1 MTAVF
6 FANGVAFGALAGNIP
21 RLREAMSLS
30 PAQLGLALLA
40 SSLGAVLTMPVTG
53 RVAGRLGAGKLA
65 LGGGLATGLTLVLPG
80 VAAQTGA
87 GFAVLLGA
95 MALLG
100 MAVGTMDVA
109 MNARGSELERVWGG
123 AIMSS
128 LHGGWSV
135 GGLTGSALAA
145 AFAAAD
151 APLAL
156 ALGSCGGLTCVL
168 SLAALR
174 LRKRSAE
181 PGQQA
186 GRLAWPS
193 RRMAA
198 LCALTG
204 LCFGMEGAMADWI
217 GVYLRGVLNASAAL
231 ASGAYSGFAF
241 AMACGRLGGDAVVRR
256 FGPAWALRSGALLA
270 VGGIAAGLKFSDP
283 WAASGCFA
291 LVGLGVANVVPV
303 TFSAAGRR
311 EGASGI
317 AMTATTGYLGL
328 MAGPPLLGSLAQV
341 AGLGA
346 ALCCVL
352 AGAAVL
358 AVLAPAVAPDRP

>member
-6 FANGVAFGALAGNIP
+6 FANGIAFGAVAGNIP
-21 RLREAMSLS
+21 RLREAAGLS

-40 SSLGAVLTMPVTG
+40 SSLGAVVTMPVTG
-53 RVAGRLGAGKLA
+53 RLAGRLGAANLA
-65 LGGGLATGLTLVLPG
+65 WGGGMATGLALILPG
-80 VAAQTGA
+80 LAAQTGST
-87 GFAVLLGA
+87 FAVLMGA

-109 MNARGSELERVWGG
+109 MNARGSELEREWGG

-151 APLAL
+151 TPLAL
-156 ALGSCGGLTCVL
+156 ALGSSGALTSAL
-168 SLAALR
+168 SLAALY
-174 LRKRSAE
+174 LRKRPAGTGR
-181 PGQQA
+181 PI

-204 LCFGMEGAMADWI
+204 LCFSMEGAMADWI
-217 GVYLRGVLNASAAL
+217 GVYLRGVLNASVTL
-231 ASGAYSGFAF
+231 ASGAYSGFAL
-241 AMACGRLGGDAVVRR
+241 AMACGRLTGDAVVRR
-256 FGPAWALRSGALLA
+256 VGPTGALRAGALLA
-270 VGGIAAGLKFSDP
+270 ACGVGVGLECSNP
-283 WAASGCFA
+283 WVASGCFA
-291 LVGLGVANVVPV
+291 LVGLGLANVVPV

-311 EGASGI
+311 QAAAGI

-328 MAGPPLLGSLAQV
+328 MAGPPLLGSLAQI

-346 ALCCVL
+346 ALGCVL
-352 AGAAVL
+352 VGAGAL
-358 AVLAPAVAPDRP
+358 AALAPAVAQD